1 VGDEA
6 VEGGVMRS
14 LVTGGGGFL
23 GGAIVRRLLE
33 LGDDVRTLQRGEYPG
48 LAALGVECVRGDIAE
63 PAIVDRAVAGC
74 DRVFHVAAKVEMWG
88 RIEPFRLANVVGTE
102 NVITAMRR
110 HGVGRL
116 IFTSS
121 PSVVH
126 AGTDIEGDDESL
138 PYPEHYEAAYPETK
152 AEAERMV
159 LAANG
164 ADLATVALRPHLIW
178 GPDDTTLVP
187 NIVNR
192 ARKGQLRL
200 VGDGMKLIDTVVIDN
215 AVDAHLLAAEKLEP
229 GAACAGR
236 PYFISNDDPRPLK
249 EIVNGFVTAAGL
261 PPVERSIPVKAAVAV
276 GHVFE
281 TIHRWLPMTGEPRMT
296 PFLAQNLA
304 TAHWYDISA
313 AKRDLGY
320 EPEVSIDEGMIRLRE
335 WFERSEGDYE

>member
-1 VGDEA
+1 V
-6 VEGGVMRS
+6 RS

-23 GGAIVRRLLE
+23 GTAIVKRLLE
-33 LGDDVRTLQRGEYPG
+33 AGDVVRTLQRGSYPE
-48 LAALGVECVRGDIAE
+48 LERLGVECVRGDIAD
-63 PAIVDRAVAGC
+63 AGIVDRAVQGC

-88 RIEPFRLANVVGTE
+88 RIEPFRRVNVLGTQ
-102 NVITAMRR
+102 NIVDAMRR
-110 HGVGRL
+110 AGVGRL

-126 AGTDIEGDDESL
+126 AGSDIEGDDESL
-138 PYPEHYEAAYPETK
+138 PYPERYEAAYPETK
-152 AEAERMV
+152 AEAERAV

-164 ADLATVALRPHLIW
+164 PDLATVALRPHLIW
-178 GPDDTTLVP
+178 GPGDTTLVP
-187 NIVNR
+187 NIVDR
-192 ARKGQLRL
+192 ARRGQLRL
-200 VGDGMKLIDTVVIDN
+200 VGDGSKLIDTVVIDN
-215 AVDAHLLAAEKLEP
+215 AVDAHLLAAARLEP

-236 PYFISNDDPRPLK
+236 PYFITNDDPRPLK
-249 EIVNGFVTAAGL
+249 EIINGFVTAAGL

-320 EPEVSIDEGMIRLRE
+320 APGVSIDEGMRRLRE
-335 WFERSEGDYE
+335 WFEARSEG

>member
-1 VGDEA
+1 
-6 VEGGVMRS
+6 MRS

-23 GGAIVRRLLE
+23 GGAIVHRLLE
-33 LGDDVRTLQRGEYPG
+33 LGDEVRTLQRGRYPQ
-48 LAALGVECVRGDIAE
+48 LEAAGVECIRGDLAD
-63 PAIVDRAVAGC
+63 PDVVDRAVRGC

-102 NVITAMRR
+102 NVIDSMRR

-126 AGTDIEGDDESL
+126 AGTDIEGGDESL

-152 AEAERMV
+152 AEAERLV

-164 ADLATVALRPHLIW
+164 PDLATVALRPHLIW
-178 GPDDTTLVP
+178 GPGDTTLVP

-200 VGDGMKLIDTVVIDN
+200 VGDGMNLIDTVVIDN
-215 AVDAHLLAAEKLEP
+215 AVDAHLLAADKLEP
-229 GAACAGR
+229 GAECAGR

-261 PPVERSIPVKAAVAV
+261 PPVERSIPVAAAVAV

-281 TIHRWLPMTGEPRMT
+281 TIHRWLPMTGDPRMT

-320 EPEVSIDEGMIRLRE
+320 RPRVGIDEGMARLRE
-335 WFERSEGDYE
+335 WFGAGHGGET